1 MMSHLRFDN
10 RRAPLTRLASAD
22 ESASAS
28 HPLPQRSE
36 GWKNSSTLVLGG
48 VLGPR
53 PPGSDAHDW
62 TYLLIHLSLLGAGV
76 DVHSVEFDSF
86 KASTLVGE
94 IEMTNAIAVAVD
106 SCL

>member
-1 MMSHLRFDN
+1 
-10 RRAPLTRLASAD
+10 
-22 ESASAS
+22 
-28 HPLPQRSE
+28 
-36 GWKNSSTLVLGG
+36 
-48 VLGPR
+48 
-53 PPGSDAHDW
+53 
-62 TYLLIHLSLLGAGV
+62 LIHLSLLGAGV